1 MEVHF
6 DQLDRPQTSTAPA
19 GESVPERRRRRT
31 ERPELALGYQLD
43 QVVRDFELRCC
54 VLVDEDA
61 RLVAASPDCPTSFMQ
76 ALAGL
81 VPTMAVVPQHREQ
94 HLETLRRQQP
104 LLTADELAVCAFR
117 AGGRRLF
124 IAAVGTEAVMN
135 EVAIFRAITGA
146 RRIL

>member
-1 MEVHF
+1 MMNLEE
-6 DQLDRPQTSTAPA
+6 LDRPDISTA
-19 GESVPERRRRRT
+19 EQPERRRRRA

-43 QVVRDFELRCC
+43 QVVRDFALRCC
-54 VLVDEDA
+54 VLVDEQGMM
-61 RLVAASPDCPTSFMQ
+61 VAASPDCPTPFMQ

-81 VPTMAVVPQHREQ
+81 APTMAVVPEHRQ
-94 HLETLRRQQP
+94 AHLETLRRQNP
-104 LLTADELAVCAFR
+104 LLESEELAVCAFR

-124 IAAVGTEAVMN
+124 IAAVGEEAVMN